1 VLRLQVDAPLDREL
15 ELLVRPLE
23 HLDRFAVIHMHEFRA
38 DDAREFRD
46 RPLPDAPVEVGDIK
60 EAGRS

>member
-1 VLRLQVDAPLDREL
+1 
-15 ELLVRPLE
+15 
-23 HLDRFAVIHMHEFRA
+23 MHEFRA